1 VTGVTELTGVAEAT
15 SGATRPLD
23 IAELPAHEVTSG
35 GCPISYRVVGEG
47 PPLLLVMGLGAD
59 VTAWADHVPAFAPR
73 WRCILVDNRGVGR
86 SGTPEGPYSTAQMA
100 DDCAEV
106 LRATAAEPAAVP
118 AAVIGISMGGAI
130 AQELALRHPDLVRA
144 LVLVSTWARCDG
156 YLAEVFDHLRTA
168 HAVLGPVEF
177 TQLLQLRIWGPAYV
191 SRHLDELR
199 DARLV
204 AAGAPVAD
212 DAFAA
217 QSAACTSHATLDRLC
232 SIHVPTLVT
241 VGHADCFTVLARSEE
256 IHRAISGSRLE
267 VFPGGHTHHWEQ
279 LEAFNALT
287 SAWLDSLGPVEG
299 P

>member
-1 VTGVTELTGVAEAT
+1 VTGVTEAIEIAT
-15 SGATRPLD
+15 
-23 IAELPAHEVTSG
+23 LPAHEVTSG

-86 SGTPEGPYSTAQMA
+86 SGTPAGPYSTAQMA

-106 LRATAAEPAAVP
+106 LRATAAEPAAV
-118 AAVIGISMGGAI
+118 VGISMGGAI
-130 AQELALRHPDLVRA
+130 AQELALRNPDLVRA

-156 YLAEVFDHLRTA
+156 YLAEVFDHLCTA

-191 SRHLDELR
+191 SGHLDELR
-199 DARLV
+199 DARV
-204 AAGAPVAD
+204 AAAGAPVAH

-217 QSAACTSHATLDRLC
+217 QSAACIGHATLDRLC
-232 SIHVPTLVT
+232 AIHVPTLVT
-241 VGHADCFTVLARSEE
+241 VGHADCFTVPARSEE

-287 SAWLDSLGPVEG
+287 SAWLDGLGPTEG